1 MDYFFFFGIVDMVF
15 DVASYNVGSKHI
27 FNTARKI

>member
-1 MDYFFFFGIVDMVF
+1 VDFIFFGIVDMVF
-15 DVASYNVGSKHI
+15 DATSYDVGSKHI